1 MSRERFLPVKKT
13 DDLLLVRS
21 NLFSLSRGTL
31 IRNPQ
36 RKSNVLPKI
45 QLGEFLQNIENFQ
58 SSFPVIPDLLELEE
72 LKVKGAVRFEGTS
85 SLKGKVYLTGLN
97 KPLTLSSGVV
107 IADESRHV

>member
-1 MSRERFLPVKKT
+1 M
-13 DDLLLVRS
+13 
-21 NLFSLSRGTL
+21 
-31 IRNPQ
+31 
-36 RKSNVLPKI
+36 
-45 QLGEFLQNIENFQ
+45 QNIENFQ

-97 KPLTLSSGVV
+97 KPLTLPSGVV